1 MRDIREFFYPFA
13 WITLLYLHYIDMICN
28 KYSLTAMGTVK
39 ETSASLSAEEPEVN
53 ISSSLT
59 KTKDALYSAIRVSP
73 GMADN
78 QTAVPR
84 SESKRS
90 TLGTTT
96 TTETASDS
104 TTVTVPDGKPSSQ
117 SSEIGSAVRTSV
129 GKDVSANVTT
139 TLKATT
145 LSASNVPS
153 NVPGISNYGVAE
165 NTTVTSTTTTVPS
178 TAPTSAITTAVANAD
193 ASERITGPKTESPV
207 YKTITSMETTITLLH
222 PSLTTAVVQ
231 RIATTAVQATSSALL
246 SICKKEVM
254 AINTHRHT

>member
-1 MRDIREFFYPFA
+1 
-13 WITLLYLHYIDMICN
+13 MICN
-28 KYSLTAMGTVK
+28 KYYLTAMGTVK

-178 TAPTSAITTAVANAD
+178 TAPTSTITTAVANAD